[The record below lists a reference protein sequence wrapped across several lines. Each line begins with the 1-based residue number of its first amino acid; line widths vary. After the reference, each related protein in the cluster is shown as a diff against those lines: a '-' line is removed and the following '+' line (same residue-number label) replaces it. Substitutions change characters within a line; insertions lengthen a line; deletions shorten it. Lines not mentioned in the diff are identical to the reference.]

1 MLSTERKIPLV
12 VWKPGSSTPPVVN
25 VINAAANQA
34 GIPRREGVADDAAR
48 TTLPD
53 RVQPGSRG
61 YGWPCRKSPHRRMSP
76 TAANSKP
83 EDIMA
88 ARKKFGRPEQLVDE
102 VLKEVKVMSR
112 LTDSGREINDFA
124 ITTRNCV
131 AVLQEI
137 DEEGH
142 IHNPVL
148 LKEIL
153 EKMTPLLR
161 NKFAEYWMMKREEGR
176 REAKLIVLAD
186 FLEREAE
193 LAAVYARAA
202 AAQCITKR
210 TRARTAV
217 RKAAQSVT
225 TIRCSIR
232 ARAATRPARAAH
244 PNESAVSETVTNIG
258 TDDGATVTLLDDSV
272 ASHINAKGPRAELKL
287 ISARGHQISDRNSRR
302 IKIKVRG
309 PNGVERDIQCRTI
322 TRLDLPS
329 QSLTADEISSHHHLN
344 ECHLEALRDARPL
357 LLIGQDNWELI
368 TGSDVRRGK
377 SGEPVASL
385 TGLGWVVHGRRVGT
399 TNDGMIHCLA
409 DLELAVREHFEI
421 ESLGITQ
428 RARKRRSETSESY
441 PDTTRRIGNKWE
453 TGLLWK
459 EDDPRFPDNYNGA
472 RKRLTNIENKMDRD
486 PLSPPV
492 TAQIEKLI
500 ENGYARRFRIGSVA
514 FTGDIRDMFL
524 RVRVCAPDQRAQLFL
539 WRGADRDSEPVYEY
553 PNAEMAVKR
562 DHYVDDF
569 ICSTDS
575 VPEAAKLISDVTIVH
590 ARGLRYPGWA
600 TNAPEL
606 KKACRRSRP
615 RRPPPCH
622 CTRRKQNGR

>member
-1 MLSTERKIPLV
+1 
-12 VWKPGSSTPPVVN
+12 
-25 VINAAANQA
+25 
-34 GIPRREGVADDAAR
+34 
-48 TTLPD
+48 
-53 RVQPGSRG
+53 
-61 YGWPCRKSPHRRMSP
+61 MSP
-76 TAANSKP
+76 TSCKLKTRRHHGST
-83 EDIMA
+83 
-88 ARKKFGRPEQLVDE
+88 RKKFGRPEQLVDE

-131 AVLQEI
+131 ARGSSGGQ
-137 DEEGH
+137 
-142 IHNPVL
+142 
-148 LKEIL
+148 
-153 EKMTPLLR
+153 
-161 NKFAEYWMMKREEGR
+161 
-176 REAKLIVLAD
+176 AD
-186 FLEREAE
+186 RTSRLSGEEAE

-202 AAQCITKR
+202 AASQLSASAPGRIAERAPRRREAFKVNTQTKVTAKCPKCASEHKLAACDAFKALNSDEKWDFVKREKLCFKCITKR
-210 TRARTAV
+210 TRAY
-217 RKAAQSVT
+217 
-225 TIRCSIR
+225 CR
-232 ARAATRPARAAH
+232 AKGCAKCNRSHHTLLHPSTGSDARPARAAH
-244 PNESAVSETVTNIG
+244 RTNRPEIKVHALL
-258 TDDGATVTLLDDSV
+258 DDGATVTLLDDSV

-385 TGLGWVVHGRRVGT
+385 TGLGWAVHGRRGRTT

-428 RARKRRSETSESY
+428 RERENAEVKRASRILN
-441 PDTTRRIGNKWE
+441 DTTRRIGNKWE

-486 PLSPPV
+486 PAFAAAY

-500 ENGYARRFRIGSVA
+500 ENGYARR
-514 FTGDIRDMFL
+514 L
-524 RVRVCAPDQRAQLFL
+524 ENRAQVRDCFFL
-539 WRGADRDSEPVYEY
+539 PHFAVTN
-553 PNAEMAVKR
+553 PNKPNKIRVVF
-562 DHYVDDF
+562 D
-569 ICSTDS
+569 
-575 VPEAAKLISDVTIVH
+575 AA
-590 ARGLRYPGWA
+590 ARFEG
-600 TNAPEL
+600 
-606 KKACRRSRP
+606 SR
-615 RRPPPCH
+615 
-622 CTRRKQNGR
+622 

>member
-1 MLSTERKIPLV
+1 MAGRK
-12 VWKPGSSTPPVVN
+12 
-25 VINAAANQA
+25 
-34 GIPRREGVADDAAR
+34 AR
-48 TTLPD
+48 TAVCHLL
-53 RVQPGSRG
+53 
-61 YGWPCRKSPHRRMSP
+61 
-76 TAANSKP
+76 AANSKP

-88 ARKKFGRPEQLVDE
+88 ALEKKFGRPEQLVDE

-176 REAKLIVLAD
+176 REAKLIVPAD
-186 FLEREAE
+186 FWRGKPSCAKCNRGHHTL
-193 LAAVYARAA
+193 LHP
-202 AAQCITKR
+202 
-210 TRARTAV
+210 
-217 RKAAQSVT
+217 
-225 TIRCSIR
+225 SIGSD
-232 ARAATRPARAAH
+232 ARPARAAH
-244 PNESAVSETVTNIG
+244 LNESAVSETVTNIG
-258 TDDGATVTLLDDSV
+258 TGESKALLKIVPVTIRAADREIKVHALLDDGATVTLLDDSV

-287 ISARGHQISDRNSRR
+287 IN
-302 IKIKVRG
+302 
-309 PNGVERDIQCRTI
+309 
-322 TRLDLPS
+322 
-329 QSLTADEISSHHHLN
+329 
-344 ECHLEALRDARPL
+344 ARPL

-385 TGLGWVVHGRRVGT
+385 TGLGWVVHGRRGRTT

-428 RARKRRSETSESY
+428 RERENAEVKRASRILN
-441 PDTTRRIGNKWE
+441 DTTRRIGNKWE

-486 PLSPPV
+486 PLSPP
-492 TAQIEKLI
+492 
-500 ENGYARRFRIGSVA
+500 R
-514 FTGDIRDMFL
+514 
-524 RVRVCAPDQRAQLFL
+524 
-539 WRGADRDSEPVYEY
+539 
-553 PNAEMAVKR
+553 
-562 DHYVDDF
+562 
-569 ICSTDS
+569 
-575 VPEAAKLISDVTIVH
+575 
-590 ARGLRYPGWA
+590 
-600 TNAPEL
+600 
-606 KKACRRSRP
+606 
-615 RRPPPCH
+615 
-622 CTRRKQNGR
+622 TRRKSKN